1 MLARLLPCLLVYF
14 VCATSAPAQTIR
26 TAGLTNYCLN
36 MPTTTSSS
44 AAVEGGKYWCD
55 KAVDGNP
62 GTMWATADHA
72 SPPQWLQ
79 VDFDEPRA
87 IDTLVIGQSSLVSL
101 YANAQEIEISFSD
114 GEPVASELADD
125 WNPQIVRFDSRV
137 TTSVRLTF
145 VSAYELRHYFGL
157 RELQAFS
164 DPDDKIGV
172 VQSPRK
178 RWESI
183 DLTAT
188 GRDVHPCVNKTPADV
203 EHALRNIAGHQWA
216 ADYADGVRAQAD
228 AWLER
233 SDEWLLAQIPE
244 PGSCFAY
251 GFTGC
256 PICGSRWGTWGGAR
270 CSFDNPGQVTCSKGH
285 VLPDA
290 DHPDAGEGY
299 VGEDGRIHYFVGS
312 YNSWVV
318 ETFQFKALR
327 PLCLTYLLT
336 GDERYAQK
344 AAVILDGLA
353 AVYPE
358 CDAGSWDYPSNPP
371 SGRFSRP
378 WYQVARVLIH
388 YVDFYDELF
397 NSASLDEPS
406 IIGGMTRRQ
415 NIEENLL
422 RNGAW
427 YCYEQSL
434 KGGLNN
440 GYSDYIRG
448 ALAVGCVLGIESYVE
463 WALDG
468 PYGIRSIIANNADR
482 DGRYFE
488 SSLGYALHARSLYLT
503 FTEPLLN
510 YRSDKYPEGANV
522 YEDPKF
528 LSFYFLPDALFD
540 CAGHGPRYG
549 DSGPDIV
556 AGSPDHP
563 LFSATDYKFAEM
575 LYARTAG
582 ELREPF
588 AAALRYLTGDRAEEL
603 RAGSGNKMWLLF
615 HAGDLDGLD
624 ADVQTTRDRLSHTD
638 FFGQK
643 GIAILRGGE
652 SSEAQAVLLRYGQAL
667 NHGHNDDLNL
677 NYYALGREVTYDLG
691 YALGSTHTQVG
702 WAKQT
707 AAHNLVVVNETRQH
721 LGGGT
726 GGDLMLLGE
735 MPGLRLVEADAP
747 AAYATEGVEQYQ
759 RTLALIGEGYDR
771 YLVDIFRVAGGN
783 QHDYMF
789 HASADELTVEGLV
802 LGDTE
807 PGSLAGPEYDWGHRQ
822 QNDGD
827 LSGVPA
833 RPYWRAPPGNGY
845 GFLVDVRRA
854 DADGPWS
861 ATWTID
867 AAREA
872 RLRLIYPSQ
881 PGTEVI
887 TANAPGLYPSYPR
900 TAAICAR
907 RTGENLRSVFA
918 SVIEP
923 TVAEDYDNV
932 TRSGAMMATAD
943 TTGGSTKFI
952 SSLDVLLFK
961 ADAPGDRMTFTASVP
976 EEGDYRLIA
985 CHYNSPSYGE
995 MRLLLDG
1002 EPAGESFRGTADVVG
1017 PSEPLDLGTRHLTAG
1032 DHEWA
1037 LEAIAPDAGGNH
1049 WMGLTFVAFDPVD
1062 QAAQRDTSPRIVSV
1076 DRLTPD
1082 GGGDAVGLR
1091 IVGRDGMTDHV
1102 FSALDSAERVFGDF
1116 TVAARFARVRTDDVG
1131 LVQAN
1136 LVGGTRLT
1144 VGELVVELPL
1154 DAWRG
1159 SVVEV
1164 DEAAREVVLDCELPA
1179 GDVLRGQAIAFSNPG
1194 YSRNTVYHIDRVT
1207 VADGRSRVRVR
1218 EATFILGKA
1227 LLDEAPVDEH
1237 TITSLVPHEYA
1248 KTMAG
1253 GSIPEEF
1260 NFFRGKLLASADGG
1274 ISTTVTGVKFTQPM
1288 QITVDSSAGMNA
1300 GDELYYH
1307 DVRPGDEALVQVQ
1320 CTITRQPDGSLETDC
1335 PLPARIN

>member
-1 MLARLLPCLLVYF
+1 MPV
-14 VCATSAPAQTIR
+14 
-26 TAGLTNYCLN
+26 TA
-36 MPTTTSSS
+36 SSS

-62 GTMWATADHA
+62 GSKWATADGA

-87 IDTLVIGQSSLVSL
+87 IDTVVISQSSLVKL
-101 YANAQEIEISFSD
+101 YANAREIELSFSE
-114 GEPVASELADD
+114 GEPVAAQLADD
-125 WNPQIVRFDSRV
+125 WNPQIVRFEPRA
-137 TTSVRLTF
+137 TTSLRLTF

-157 RELQAFS
+157 QELQAFS
-164 DPDDKIGV
+164 DPDKKIGV
-172 VQSPRK
+172 VESPRK
-178 RWESI
+178 RWEGV

-203 EHALRNIAGHQWA
+203 QRALRNIAQHEWA
-216 ADYADGVRAQAD
+216 ADYFDGVRAQAD
-228 AWLER
+228 EWLER

-244 PGSCFAY
+244 PGACFAY

-256 PICGSRWGTWGGAR
+256 PICGSRWGSWGGAR
-270 CSFDNPGQVTCSKGH
+270 CSFDNPGHVTCSKGH

-290 DHPDAGEGY
+290 DHPDDGTGY
-299 VGEDGRIHYFVGS
+299 VAPDGRIHYFVGS
-312 YNSWVV
+312 YNAWVV

-327 PLCLTYLLT
+327 PLCLSYLLT
-336 GDERYAQK
+336 GDERYAAK
-344 AAVILDGLA
+344 AAVIFDGLA
-353 AVYPE
+353 AVYPD

-371 SGRFSRP
+371 SGRFCRP

-388 YVDFYDELF
+388 YVDFYDEIF
-397 NSASLDEPS
+397 SSPALDEPS
-406 IIGGMTRRQ
+406 IIEGLTRRQ

-448 ALAVGCVLGIESYVE
+448 ALSVGCVLGIEPYVE

-468 PYGIRSIIANNADR
+468 PYGIRSIIANNAHR
-482 DGRYFE
+482 DERYFE

-503 FTEPLLN
+503 FAEPLLN

-540 CAGHGPRYG
+540 CAGHMPRYG
-549 DSGPDIV
+549 DTGPDTG
-556 AGSPDHP
+556 AAWPDHP
-563 LFSATDYKFAEM
+563 LFSATDYSFAER
-575 LYARTAG
+575 LYARTSG

-588 AAALRYLTGDRAEEL
+588 AAALKYLVGDRGEQL
-603 RAGSGNKMWLLF
+603 RASSRDKMWLLF
-615 HAGDLDGLD
+615 HADDLGELD
-624 ADVQTTRDRLSHTD
+624 ADVQPIRDHLSSTD

-667 NHGHNDDLNL
+667 NHGHYDDLNL

-691 YALGSTHTQVG
+691 YSLGSTHTQVG

-721 LGGGT
+721 VGGGT
-726 GGDLMLLGE
+726 GGDLLLLGE

-747 AAYATEGVEQYQ
+747 AAYASQGIEQYQ
-759 RTLALIGEGYDR
+759 RTLALIGEGHDR
-771 YLVDIFRVAGGN
+771 YLVDFFRVQGGD

-789 HASADELTVEGLV
+789 HAAADEVTLAGVT
-802 LGDTE
+802 LGE
-807 PGSLAGPEYDWGHRQ
+807 VKPGSLAGPEYDWGHRQ
-822 QNDGD
+822 QNDGN
-827 LSGVPA
+827 LSGVPPT
-833 RPYWRAPPGNGY
+833 PYWRAPPGNGY
-845 GFLVDVRRA
+845 GFLVDVRRGTP
-854 DADGPWS
+854 DGPWS
-861 ATWTID
+861 ATWTVD
-867 AAREA
+867 ASRGAS
-872 RLRLIYPSQ
+872 LRLLFAPE

-887 TANAPGLYPSYPR
+887 TADAPGLYPSYPR

-918 SVIEP
+918 GVIEP
-923 TVAEDYDNV
+923 TVAEDFGHV
-932 TRSGAMMATAD
+932 TRAGTMLATAT

-952 SSLDVLLFK
+952 GGLDVLLFK

-976 EEGDYRLIA
+976 DEGDYRVIV

-995 MRLLLDG
+995 MRLLVDG
-1002 EPAGESFRGTADVVG
+1002 EPVGESFRGTADTVA
-1017 PSEPLDLGTRHLTAG
+1017 PAEPLDLGALHLTAG
-1032 DHEWA
+1032 DHELA
-1037 LEAIAPDAGGNH
+1037 LEAVAPDAGGHH
-1049 WMGLTFVAFDPVD
+1049 WMGLSFVAFDPVEE
-1062 QAAQRDTSPRIVSV
+1062 AAERDTSPRIVGV
-1076 DRLTPD
+1076 ERLEPED
-1082 GGGDAVGLR
+1082 GGDAVGLR

-1102 FSALDSAERVFGDF
+1102 FSALDSVERVFGSF
-1116 TVAARFARVRTDDVG
+1116 TVAARFARVRTDDAGV
-1131 LVQAN
+1131 VQAN

-1154 DAWRG
+1154 DAWHG

-1164 DEAAREVVLDCELPA
+1164 DEAAREVVLDCELPE
-1179 GDVLRGQAIAFSNPG
+1179 GDALHGQAIAFGNPG

-1253 GSIPEEF
+1253 GAIPEEY
-1260 NFFRGKLLASADGG
+1260 NFFRGKLLASADGR
-1274 ISTTVTGVKFTQPM
+1274 IATTIRGVEFVQPM
-1288 QITVDSSAGMNA
+1288 KITVDSSAGMNA

-1307 DVRPGDEALVQVQ
+1307 DIRPGDEALVHVA
-1320 CTITRQPDGSLETDC
+1320 CTITRAGDGSYQVDSNAPVTLTG
-1335 PLPARIN
+1335 ARVAP